1 MMRLAGLDLTGD
13 CVLELVTRLRRAD
26 LGNQA
31 DRIADALMSQRSEM
45 TLTPPDRVAILTV
58 LEDPPEG
65 LEGLRAV
72 LVAADDGPGGDGV
85 RARSSEAA

>member
-31 DRIADALMSQRSEM
+31 DRIADLVKKWECF
-45 TLTPPDRVAILTV
+45 
-58 LEDPPEG
+58 
-65 LEGLRAV
+65 RAT
-72 LVAADDGPGGDGV
+72 APRHGRRGF
-85 RARSSEAA
+85 SS